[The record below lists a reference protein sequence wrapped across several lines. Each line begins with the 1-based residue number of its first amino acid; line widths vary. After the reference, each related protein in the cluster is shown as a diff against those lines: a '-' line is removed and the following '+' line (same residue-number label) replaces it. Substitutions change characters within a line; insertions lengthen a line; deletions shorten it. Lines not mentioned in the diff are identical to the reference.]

1 MKKKITSIVT
11 AVILCTVITT
21 TPFMAAEADGN
32 DTPTITSEMNQ
43 SDSKSQSGE
52 KSDAEFSDG
61 DNTAMGEEV
70 SSNDDMEKIEKEG
83 NLEED
88 SSQREDT
95 AESIDDTSDLAESE
109 SEENLQQGNDD
120 LQNQENEVETF
131 FLDGARST
139 SAQYLVNFNKTNNS
153 STYVSYTEYST
164 GKSGYINGTYGA
176 DAAYLGT
183 TGNYYIFMMSGVI
196 GKVKSSA
203 VTLVALS
210 NVKSYSYYYVS
221 GEKLYHRI
229 TGNLLQSKYVSNLRY
244 GKAPSYLSQGTNY
257 FSYDGH
263 YFYTNYTTMISDY
276 TSDSRAHSVNSN
288 NPYFNYYQYLPL
300 RSTTSYSASDLNS
313 TINGK
318 ISSTSKLKDLGK
330 DFVNNQNTYGVNAL
344 LMASI
349 AINESGWGD
358 SSIAK
363 NKNNLFGLNA
373 VDASPS
379 QSANYY
385 SSVSACIKD
394 FAETYM
400 SKKYLNPNGSNYRGA
415 YLGNKASGINV
426 QYASDPYWGE
436 KAANYAYYL
445 GEKLSSKDEYRY
457 TIGIKDPIS
466 CMKTTP
472 TNNLNIR
479 NRNSTSSSR
488 LYYAANLYG
497 VAFLLKDGNT
507 STNGFY
513 RIQSDP
519 VLKSGRTGI
528 DTSTG
533 KYDFANMYAYVSTS
547 YVTIINSGDGSNNN
561 GVTDKRLNGVIK
573 ASDGNWYYYVNG
585 VIDYSH
591 TGIEKNANGWWRIEN
606 GKVNFNYEGVA
617 KNQNGWW
624 YLKGGKVDFSYNG
637 FASNSNGWWY
647 IENGQVTF
655 QKNDVIKGTVKGAYG
670 WWHVVGSKV
679 TFDTTVA
686 KNSNG
691 WWYISNGMVDF
702 SHTGVEKNSNGW
714 WRIEGGKVN
723 FAFEGFASNS
733 NGWWYLE
740 GGRVTFQKNDVIKGT
755 VNSKNGWW
763 HVVGSKVTFDT
774 TVAKNSN
781 GWWYISNGMVDFSH
795 TGVEKNS
802 NGWWRIESG
811 KVNFDFEGFAS
822 NQNGWWY
829 LEGGKVTFQK
839 NDVIKGTVDGET
851 TWWHVVGSKVAF
863 DTTVAKN
870 SNGWWYI
877 SNGMVDFSHN
887 GVEKNSNGWW
897 RIENGKVNFSFE
909 GFASNSNGWWYL
921 EGGKVTFQKN
931 DVIKGTVDGET
942 TWWHVVN
949 SKVTYDTTVAKNA
962 NGWWRIENGKVNF
975 NFTGVAS
982 NQNGDWYLSN
992 GKVDFNYNGTVTYD
1006 GKLYQVVNG
1015 SAKAA

>member
-32 DTPTITSEMNQ
+32 GTPTITSEMNQ
-43 SDSKSQSGE
+43 SDSESQSGE

-95 AESIDDTSDLAESE
+95 AESIDDTSDLTVSE
-109 SEENLQQGNDD
+109 AEENLQQGNSDQ
-120 LQNQENEVETF
+120 QNQENEVETF
-131 FLDGARST
+131 SLDGARST

-196 GKVKSSA
+196 GKVKSSD

-229 TGNLLQSKYVSNLRY
+229 TGNLSQSKYVSNLRY

-318 ISSTSKLKDLGK
+318 ISSTSKLKDLGN

-358 SSIAK
+358 SRIAK

-385 SSVSACIKD
+385 SSVSTCIKD

-647 IENGQVTF
+647 IESGKVTF
-655 QKNDVIKGTVKGAYG
+655 QKTDVIKGTVKGIYG

-702 SHTGVEKNSNGW
+702 SHNGVEKNSNGWWYINNGMVDFSHNGVEKNSNGW
-714 WRIEGGKVN
+714 WRIEEGKVN
-723 FAFEGFASNS
+723 FNFTGIASNK
-733 NGWWYLE
+733 NGTWYLD
-740 GGRVTFQKNDVIKGT
+740 GGKVDFSYSGFYKNGTDYLYVENGQITYTKNDVIKGA
-755 VNSKNGWW
+755 
-763 HVVGSKVTFDT
+763 
-774 TVAKNSN
+774 VAAQ
-781 GWWYISNGMVDFSH
+781 
-795 TGVEKNS
+795 
-802 NGWWRIESG
+802 SG
-811 KVNFDFEGFAS
+811 
-822 NQNGWWY
+822 
-829 LEGGKVTFQK
+829 
-839 NDVIKGTVDGET
+839 
-851 TWWHVVGSKVAF
+851 WWHVVGSKVAF

-909 GFASNSNGWWYL
+909 GFASNQNGWWYL

-949 SKVTYDTTVAKNA
+949 SKVTYDTTVAQNA

>member
-702 SHTGVEKNSNGW
+702 SHNGVEKNSNGW
-714 WRIEGGKVN
+714 WRIEEGKVN
-723 FAFEGFASNS
+723 FNFTGIASNK
-733 NGWWYLE
+733 NGTWYLD
-740 GGRVTFQKNDVIKGT
+740 GGKVDFSYSGFYKNGTDYLYVENGQITYTKNDVIKGA
-755 VNSKNGWW
+755 VAAQSGWW
-763 HVVGSKVTFDT
+763 HVVGSKV
-774 TVAKNSN
+774 
-781 GWWYISNGMVDFSH
+781 I
-795 TGVEKNS
+795 
-802 NGWWRIESG
+802 
-811 KVNFDFEGFAS
+811 
-822 NQNGWWY
+822 
-829 LEGGKVTFQK
+829 
-839 NDVIKGTVDGET
+839 
-851 TWWHVVGSKVAF
+851 F

-931 DVIKGTVDGET
+931 DVIKGTVDGENG
-942 TWWHVVN
+942 WWHVVG
-949 SKVTYDTTVAKNA
+949 SKVTYDTTVAKNS

-975 NFTGVAS
+975 NFTGIAS

>member
-43 SDSKSQSGE
+43 SDSESQSGE

-131 FLDGARST
+131 SLDGARST

-196 GKVKSSA
+196 GKVKSRD

-229 TGNLLQSKYVSNLRY
+229 TGNLSQSKYVSNLRY

-300 RSTTSYSASDLNS
+300 RSTTSYSTSDLNS

-379 QSANYY
+379 QSAKYY
-385 SSVSACIKD
+385 SSVSVCIKD

-466 CMKTTP
+466 CMKTIP

-528 DTSTG
+528 DSNSG
-533 KYDFANMYAYVSTS
+533 KYNFTEMYAYVSAS
-547 YVTIINSGDGSNNN
+547 YITVVNSGDGSNNN

-655 QKNDVIKGTVKGAYG
+655 QKNDVIKGTVKGTYG

-714 WRIEGGKVN
+714 W
-723 FAFEGFASNS
+723 
-733 NGWWYLE
+733 
-740 GGRVTFQKNDVIKGT
+740 
-755 VNSKNGWW
+755 
-763 HVVGSKVTFDT
+763 
-774 TVAKNSN
+774 
-781 GWWYISNGMVDFSH
+781 YISNGMVDFSY
-795 TGVEKNS
+795 TGVAKNS

-949 SKVTYDTTVAKNA
+949 SKVTYNTTVAQNA
-962 NGWWRIENGKVNF
+962 NGWWRIEEGKVNF

>member
-32 DTPTITSEMNQ
+32 GTPTITSEMNQ
-43 SDSKSQSGE
+43 SDSESQSGE

-196 GKVKSSA
+196 GKVKSSD

-229 TGNLLQSKYVSNLRY
+229 TGNLSQSKYVSNLRY

-318 ISSTSKLKDLGK
+318 ISSTSKLKDLGN

-385 SSVSACIKD
+385 SSVSTCIKD

-528 DTSTG
+528 DSNSG
-533 KYDFANMYAYVSTS
+533 KYNFTEMYAYVSAS
-547 YVTIINSGDGSNNN
+547 YITVVNSGDGSNNN

-647 IENGQVTF
+647 IESGKVTF
-655 QKNDVIKGTVKGAYG
+655 QKTDVIKGTVKGIYG

-702 SHTGVEKNSNGW
+702 SHNGVEKNSNGW
-714 WRIEGGKVN
+714 WRIEEGKVN
-723 FAFEGFASNS
+723 FNFTGIASNK
-733 NGWWYLE
+733 NGTWYLD
-740 GGRVTFQKNDVIKGT
+740 GGKVDFSYSGFYKNGTDYLYVENGQITYTKNDVIKGA
-755 VNSKNGWW
+755 VAAQSGWW
-763 HVVGSKVTFDT
+763 HVVGSKV
-774 TVAKNSN
+774 
-781 GWWYISNGMVDFSH
+781 I
-795 TGVEKNS
+795 
-802 NGWWRIESG
+802 
-811 KVNFDFEGFAS
+811 
-822 NQNGWWY
+822 
-829 LEGGKVTFQK
+829 
-839 NDVIKGTVDGET
+839 
-851 TWWHVVGSKVAF
+851 F

-931 DVIKGTVDGET
+931 DVIKGTVDGENG
-942 TWWHVVN
+942 WWHVVG
-949 SKVTYDTTVAKNA
+949 SKVTYDTTVAKNS

-975 NFTGVAS
+975 NFTGVVS

>member
-32 DTPTITSEMNQ
+32 GTPTITSEMNQ
-43 SDSKSQSGE
+43 SDSESQSGE

-95 AESIDDTSDLAESE
+95 AESIDDTSDLTVSE
-109 SEENLQQGNDD
+109 AEENLQQGNSDQ
-120 LQNQENEVETF
+120 QNQENEVETF
-131 FLDGARST
+131 SLDGARST

-196 GKVKSSA
+196 GKVKSSD

-229 TGNLLQSKYVSNLRY
+229 TGNLSQSKYVSNLRY

-318 ISSTSKLKDLGK
+318 ISSTSKLKDLGN

-358 SSIAK
+358 SRIAK

-385 SSVSACIKD
+385 SSVSTCIKD

-714 WRIEGGKVN
+714 WRIEEGKVN
-723 FAFEGFASNS
+723 FNFTGIASNK
-733 NGWWYLE
+733 NGTWYLD
-740 GGRVTFQKNDVIKGT
+740 GGKVDFSYSGFYKNGTDYLYVENGQITYTKNDVIKGA
-755 VNSKNGWW
+755 VAAQSGWW
-763 HVVGSKVTFDT
+763 HVVGSKV
-774 TVAKNSN
+774 
-781 GWWYISNGMVDFSH
+781 I
-795 TGVEKNS
+795 
-802 NGWWRIESG
+802 
-811 KVNFDFEGFAS
+811 
-822 NQNGWWY
+822 
-829 LEGGKVTFQK
+829 
-839 NDVIKGTVDGET
+839 
-851 TWWHVVGSKVAF
+851 F

-962 NGWWRIENGKVNF
+962 NGWWSIENGKVNF

>member
-32 DTPTITSEMNQ
+32 GTPTITSEMNQ
-43 SDSKSQSGE
+43 SDSESQSGE

-196 GKVKSSA
+196 GKVKSSD

-229 TGNLLQSKYVSNLRY
+229 TGNLSQSKYVSNLRY

-318 ISSTSKLKDLGK
+318 ISSTSKLKDLGN

-528 DTSTG
+528 NTSTG

-647 IENGQVTF
+647 IESGKVTF
-655 QKNDVIKGTVKGAYG
+655 QKTDVIKGTVKGIYG

-702 SHTGVEKNSNGW
+702 SHNGVEKNSNGW
-714 WRIEGGKVN
+714 WRIEEGKVN
-723 FAFEGFASNS
+723 FNFTGIASNK
-733 NGWWYLE
+733 NGTWYLD
-740 GGRVTFQKNDVIKGT
+740 GGKVDFSYSGFYKNGTDYLYVENGQITYTKNDVIKGA
-755 VNSKNGWW
+755 VAAQSGWW
-763 HVVGSKVTFDT
+763 HVVGSKV
-774 TVAKNSN
+774 
-781 GWWYISNGMVDFSH
+781 I
-795 TGVEKNS
+795 
-802 NGWWRIESG
+802 
-811 KVNFDFEGFAS
+811 
-822 NQNGWWY
+822 
-829 LEGGKVTFQK
+829 
-839 NDVIKGTVDGET
+839 
-851 TWWHVVGSKVAF
+851 F

-931 DVIKGTVDGET
+931 DVIKGTVDGENG
-942 TWWHVVN
+942 WWHVVG
-949 SKVTYDTTVAKNA
+949 SKVTYDTTVAKNS

-975 NFTGVAS
+975 NFTGVVS

-1006 GKLYQVVNG
+1006 GKSYQVVNG

>member
-43 SDSKSQSGE
+43 SDSESQSGE

-385 SSVSACIKD
+385 SSVSTCIKD

-714 WRIEGGKVN
+714 W
-723 FAFEGFASNS
+723 
-733 NGWWYLE
+733 
-740 GGRVTFQKNDVIKGT
+740 
-755 VNSKNGWW
+755 
-763 HVVGSKVTFDT
+763 
-774 TVAKNSN
+774 
-781 GWWYISNGMVDFSH
+781 YISNGMVDFSH
-795 TGVEKNS
+795 NGVEKNS
-802 NGWWRIESG
+802 NGWWRIEEG
-811 KVNFDFEGFAS
+811 KVNFNFTGIAS
-822 NQNGWWY
+822 NKNGTWY
-829 LEGGKVTFQK
+829 LDGGKVDFSYSGFYKNGTDYLYVENGQITYTK
-839 NDVIKGTVDGET
+839 NDVIKGAVAAQSG
-851 TWWHVVGSKVAF
+851 WWHVVGSKVAF

-975 NFTGVAS
+975 NFTGIAS

>member
-1 MKKKITSIVT
+1 MKKKITSIVV
-11 AVILCTVITT
+11 AVILCTAMIA
-21 TPFMAAEADGN
+21 TPCVASEADGN
-32 DTPTITSEMNQ
+32 GVSTVTSEMNQ
-43 SDSKSQSGE
+43 SDSESQNNE
-52 KSDAEFSDG
+52 NSDEEFSD
-61 DNTAMGEEV
+61 DNNAVIGGEL
-70 SSNDDMEKIEKEG
+70 SSNDGDTEKTDENGEIK
-83 NLEED
+83 ED
-88 SSQREDT
+88 SSQIENT

-196 GKVKSSA
+196 GKVKSSD

-229 TGNLLQSKYVSNLRY
+229 TGNLSQSKYVSNLRY

-318 ISSTSKLKDLGK
+318 ISSTSKLKDLGN

-519 VLKSGRTGI
+519 VLKIGRTGI
-528 DTSTG
+528 DSNSG
-533 KYDFANMYAYVSTS
+533 KYNFTEMYAYVSAS
-547 YVTIINSGDGSNNN
+547 YITVVNSGDGSNNN

-647 IENGQVTF
+647 IESGKVTF
-655 QKNDVIKGTVKGAYG
+655 QKTDVIKGTVKGIYG

-686 KNSNG
+686 RNING

-702 SHTGVEKNSNGW
+702 SHNGVEKNSNGW
-714 WRIEGGKVN
+714 WRIEEGKVN
-723 FAFEGFASNS
+723 FNFTGIASNK
-733 NGWWYLE
+733 NGTWYLD
-740 GGRVTFQKNDVIKGT
+740 GGKVDFSYSGFYKNGTDYLYVENGQITYTKNDVIKGA
-755 VNSKNGWW
+755 VAAQSGWW
-763 HVVGSKVTFDT
+763 HVVGSKV
-774 TVAKNSN
+774 
-781 GWWYISNGMVDFSH
+781 I
-795 TGVEKNS
+795 
-802 NGWWRIESG
+802 
-811 KVNFDFEGFAS
+811 
-822 NQNGWWY
+822 
-829 LEGGKVTFQK
+829 
-839 NDVIKGTVDGET
+839 
-851 TWWHVVGSKVAF
+851 F

-931 DVIKGTVDGET
+931 DVIKGTVDGENG
-942 TWWHVVN
+942 WWHVVG
-949 SKVTYDTTVAKNA
+949 SKVTYDTTVAKNS

>member
-32 DTPTITSEMNQ
+32 GTPTITSEMNQ
-43 SDSKSQSGE
+43 SDSESQSGE

-196 GKVKSSA
+196 GKVKSSD

-229 TGNLLQSKYVSNLRY
+229 TGNLSQSKYVSNLRY

-318 ISSTSKLKDLGK
+318 ISSTSKLKDLGN

-528 DTSTG
+528 NTSTG

-647 IENGQVTF
+647 IESGKVTF
-655 QKNDVIKGTVKGAYG
+655 QKTDVIKGTVNGIYG

-702 SHTGVEKNSNGW
+702 SHNGVEKNSNGW
-714 WRIEGGKVN
+714 WRIEEGKVN
-723 FAFEGFASNS
+723 FNFTGIASNK
-733 NGWWYLE
+733 NGTWYLD
-740 GGRVTFQKNDVIKGT
+740 GGKVDFSYSGFYKNGTDYLYVENGQITYTKNDVIKGA
-755 VNSKNGWW
+755 VAAQSGWW
-763 HVVGSKVTFDT
+763 HVVGSKV
-774 TVAKNSN
+774 
-781 GWWYISNGMVDFSH
+781 I
-795 TGVEKNS
+795 
-802 NGWWRIESG
+802 
-811 KVNFDFEGFAS
+811 
-822 NQNGWWY
+822 
-829 LEGGKVTFQK
+829 
-839 NDVIKGTVDGET
+839 
-851 TWWHVVGSKVAF
+851 F

-931 DVIKGTVDGET
+931 DVIKGTVDGENG
-942 TWWHVVN
+942 WWHVVG
-949 SKVTYDTTVAKNA
+949 SKVTYDTTVAKNS
-962 NGWWRIENGKVNF
+962 NGWWRIENGKINF
-975 NFTGVAS
+975 NFTGVVS

-1006 GKLYQVVNG
+1006 GKSYQVVNG

>member
-21 TPFMAAEADGN
+21 TPFMAAEAYGN
-32 DTPTITSEMNQ
+32 GTPTITSEMNQ
-43 SDSKSQSGE
+43 SDSESQSGE

-196 GKVKSSA
+196 GKVKSSD

-229 TGNLLQSKYVSNLRY
+229 TGNLSQSKYVSNLRY

-318 ISSTSKLKDLGK
+318 ISSTSKLKDLGN

-528 DTSTG
+528 DSNSG
-533 KYDFANMYAYVSTS
+533 KYNFTEMYAYVSAS
-547 YVTIINSGDGSNNN
+547 YITVVNSGDGSNNN

-647 IENGQVTF
+647 IESGKVTF
-655 QKNDVIKGTVKGAYG
+655 QKTDVIKGTVKGIYG

-686 KNSNG
+686 RNING

-702 SHTGVEKNSNGW
+702 SHNGVEKNSNGW
-714 WRIEGGKVN
+714 WRIEEGKVN
-723 FAFEGFASNS
+723 FNFTGIASNK
-733 NGWWYLE
+733 NGTWYLD
-740 GGRVTFQKNDVIKGT
+740 GGKVDFSYSGFYKNGTDYLYVENGQITYTKNDVIKGA
-755 VNSKNGWW
+755 VAAQSGWW
-763 HVVGSKVTFDT
+763 HVVGSKV
-774 TVAKNSN
+774 
-781 GWWYISNGMVDFSH
+781 I
-795 TGVEKNS
+795 
-802 NGWWRIESG
+802 
-811 KVNFDFEGFAS
+811 
-822 NQNGWWY
+822 
-829 LEGGKVTFQK
+829 
-839 NDVIKGTVDGET
+839 
-851 TWWHVVGSKVAF
+851 F

-931 DVIKGTVDGET
+931 DVIKGTVDGENG
-942 TWWHVVN
+942 WWHVVG
-949 SKVTYDTTVAKNA
+949 SKVTYDTTVAKNS

>member
-32 DTPTITSEMNQ
+32 GTPTITSEMNQ
-43 SDSKSQSGE
+43 SDSESQSGE

-88 SSQREDT
+88 SSQREDN

-196 GKVKSSA
+196 GKVKSSD

-229 TGNLLQSKYVSNLRY
+229 TGNLSQSKYVSNLRY

-276 TSDSRAHSVNSN
+276 TSDSRTHSVNSN

-318 ISSTSKLKDLGK
+318 ISSTSKLKDLGN

-385 SSVSACIKD
+385 SSVSTCIKD

-647 IENGQVTF
+647 IESGKVTF
-655 QKNDVIKGTVKGAYG
+655 QKTDVIKGTVKGIYG

-679 TFDTTVA
+679 TFDMTVA

-702 SHTGVEKNSNGW
+702 SHNGVE
-714 WRIEGGKVN
+714 
-723 FAFEGFASNS
+723 
-733 NGWWYLE
+733 
-740 GGRVTFQKNDVIKGT
+740 
-755 VNSKNGWW
+755 
-763 HVVGSKVTFDT
+763 
-774 TVAKNSN
+774 KNSN

-795 TGVEKNS
+795 NGVEKNS
-802 NGWWRIESG
+802 NGWWRIEEG
-811 KVNFDFEGFAS
+811 KVNFNFTGIAS
-822 NQNGWWY
+822 NKNGTWY
-829 LEGGKVTFQK
+829 LDGGKVDFSYSGFYKNGTDYLYVENGQITYTK
-839 NDVIKGTVDGET
+839 NDVIKGAVATQSG
-851 TWWHVVGSKVAF
+851 WWHVVGSKVIF

-909 GFASNSNGWWYL
+909 GFASNQNGWWYL

-962 NGWWRIENGKVNF
+962 NGWWSIENGKVNF

>member
-32 DTPTITSEMNQ
+32 GTPTITSEMNQ
-43 SDSKSQSGE
+43 SDSESQSGE

-95 AESIDDTSDLAESE
+95 AESIDDTSDLTVSE
-109 SEENLQQGNDD
+109 AEENLQQGNSDQ
-120 LQNQENEVETF
+120 QNQENEVETF
-131 FLDGARST
+131 SLDGARST

-196 GKVKSSA
+196 GKVKSSD

-229 TGNLLQSKYVSNLRY
+229 TGNLSQSKYVSNLRY

-318 ISSTSKLKDLGK
+318 ISSTSKLKDLGN

-358 SSIAK
+358 SRIAK

-519 VLKSGRTGI
+519 VLKSGRSGI

-714 WRIEGGKVN
+714 WRIEEGKVN
-723 FAFEGFASNS
+723 FNFTGIASNK
-733 NGWWYLE
+733 NGTWYLD
-740 GGRVTFQKNDVIKGT
+740 GGKVDFSYSGFYKNGTDYLYVENGQITYTKNDVIKGA
-755 VNSKNGWW
+755 VAAQSGWW
-763 HVVGSKVTFDT
+763 HVVGSKV
-774 TVAKNSN
+774 
-781 GWWYISNGMVDFSH
+781 I
-795 TGVEKNS
+795 
-802 NGWWRIESG
+802 
-811 KVNFDFEGFAS
+811 
-822 NQNGWWY
+822 
-829 LEGGKVTFQK
+829 
-839 NDVIKGTVDGET
+839 
-851 TWWHVVGSKVAF
+851 F

-931 DVIKGTVDGET
+931 DVIKGSVDGET

-962 NGWWRIENGKVNF
+962 NGWWSIENGKVNF

-982 NQNGDWYLSN
+982 NQNGDCYLSN
-992 GKVDFNYNGTVTYD
+992 GIVDFNYNGTVTYD

>member
-43 SDSKSQSGE
+43 SDSESQSGE

-221 GEKLYHRI
+221 SEKLYHRI

-385 SSVSACIKD
+385 SSVSTCIKD

-479 NRNSTSSSR
+479 NGNSTSSSR

-647 IENGQVTF
+647 IESGKVTF
-655 QKNDVIKGTVKGAYG
+655 QKTDVIKGTVKGIYG

-679 TFDTTVA
+679 TFDMTVA

-702 SHTGVEKNSNGW
+702 SHNGVEKNSNGW
-714 WRIEGGKVN
+714 WRIEEGKVN
-723 FAFEGFASNS
+723 FNFTGIASNK
-733 NGWWYLE
+733 NGTWYLD
-740 GGRVTFQKNDVIKGT
+740 GGKVDFSYSGFYKNGTDYLYVENGQITYTKNDVIKGAVAT
-755 VNSKNGWW
+755 QSGWW
-763 HVVGSKVTFDT
+763 HVVGSKV
-774 TVAKNSN
+774 
-781 GWWYISNGMVDFSH
+781 I
-795 TGVEKNS
+795 
-802 NGWWRIESG
+802 
-811 KVNFDFEGFAS
+811 
-822 NQNGWWY
+822 
-829 LEGGKVTFQK
+829 
-839 NDVIKGTVDGET
+839 
-851 TWWHVVGSKVAF
+851 F

-909 GFASNSNGWWYL
+909 GFASNQNGWWHL

-962 NGWWRIENGKVNF
+962 NGWWSIENGKVNF

>member
-32 DTPTITSEMNQ
+32 GTPTITSEMNQ
-43 SDSKSQSGE
+43 SDSESQSGE

-95 AESIDDTSDLAESE
+95 AESIDDTSDLTVSE
-109 SEENLQQGNDD
+109 AEENLQQGNSDQ
-120 LQNQENEVETF
+120 QNQENEVETF
-131 FLDGARST
+131 SLDGARST

-196 GKVKSSA
+196 GKVKSSD

-229 TGNLLQSKYVSNLRY
+229 TGNLSQSKYVSNLRY

-318 ISSTSKLKDLGK
+318 ISSTSKLKDLGN

-358 SSIAK
+358 SRIAK

-385 SSVSACIKD
+385 SSVSTCIKD

-702 SHTGVEKNSNGW
+702 SHNGVEKNSNGW
-714 WRIEGGKVN
+714 WRIEEGKVN
-723 FAFEGFASNS
+723 FNFTGIASNK
-733 NGWWYLE
+733 NGTWYLD
-740 GGRVTFQKNDVIKGT
+740 GGKVDFSYSGFYKNGTDYLYVENGQITYTKNDVIKGA
-755 VNSKNGWW
+755 VAAQSGWW
-763 HVVGSKVTFDT
+763 HVVGSKV
-774 TVAKNSN
+774 
-781 GWWYISNGMVDFSH
+781 I
-795 TGVEKNS
+795 
-802 NGWWRIESG
+802 
-811 KVNFDFEGFAS
+811 
-822 NQNGWWY
+822 
-829 LEGGKVTFQK
+829 
-839 NDVIKGTVDGET
+839 
-851 TWWHVVGSKVAF
+851 F

-931 DVIKGTVDGET
+931 DVIKGIVDGET

-949 SKVTYDTTVAKNA
+949 SKVTYDTTVAQNA
-962 NGWWRIENGKVNF
+962 NGWWRIEEGKVNF

>member
-32 DTPTITSEMNQ
+32 GTPTITSEMNQ
-43 SDSKSQSGE
+43 SDSESQSGE

-196 GKVKSSA
+196 GKVKSSD

-229 TGNLLQSKYVSNLRY
+229 TGNLSQSKYVSNLRY

-318 ISSTSKLKDLGK
+318 ISSTSKLKDLGN

-344 LMASI
+344 LMDSI

-385 SSVSACIKD
+385 SSVSTCIKD

-457 TIGIKDPIS
+457 TIGIKDSIS

-479 NRNSTSSSR
+479 NGNSTSSSR

-647 IENGQVTF
+647 IESGKVTF
-655 QKNDVIKGTVKGAYG
+655 QKTDVIKGTVKGIYG

-702 SHTGVEKNSNGW
+702 SHNGVEKNSNGW
-714 WRIEGGKVN
+714 WRIEEGKVN
-723 FAFEGFASNS
+723 FNFTGIASNK
-733 NGWWYLE
+733 NGTWYLD
-740 GGRVTFQKNDVIKGT
+740 GGKVDFSYSGFYKNGTDYLYVENGQITYTKNDVIKGA
-755 VNSKNGWW
+755 VAAQSGWW
-763 HVVGSKVTFDT
+763 HVVGSKV
-774 TVAKNSN
+774 
-781 GWWYISNGMVDFSH
+781 I
-795 TGVEKNS
+795 
-802 NGWWRIESG
+802 
-811 KVNFDFEGFAS
+811 
-822 NQNGWWY
+822 
-829 LEGGKVTFQK
+829 
-839 NDVIKGTVDGET
+839 
-851 TWWHVVGSKVAF
+851 F

-931 DVIKGTVDGET
+931 DVIKGTVDGENG
-942 TWWHVVN
+942 WWHVVG
-949 SKVTYDTTVAKNA
+949 SKVTYDTTVAKNS

-975 NFTGVAS
+975 NFTGVVS

>member
-43 SDSKSQSGE
+43 SDSESQSGE

-88 SSQREDT
+88 SSQREDN

-196 GKVKSSA
+196 GKVKSSD

-229 TGNLLQSKYVSNLRY
+229 TGNLSQSKYVSNLRY

-276 TSDSRAHSVNSN
+276 TSDSRTHSVNSN

-318 ISSTSKLKDLGK
+318 ISSTSKLKDLGN

-358 SSIAK
+358 SRIAK

-385 SSVSACIKD
+385 SSVSTCIKD

-647 IENGQVTF
+647 IESGKVTF
-655 QKNDVIKGTVKGAYG
+655 QKTDVIKGTVKGIYG

-679 TFDTTVA
+679 TFDMTVA

-702 SHTGVEKNSNGW
+702 SHNGVEKNSNGW
-714 WRIEGGKVN
+714 WRIEEGKVN
-723 FAFEGFASNS
+723 FNFTGIASNK
-733 NGWWYLE
+733 NGTWYLD
-740 GGRVTFQKNDVIKGT
+740 GGKVDFSYSGFYKNGTDYLYVENGQITYTKNDVIKGAVAT
-755 VNSKNGWW
+755 QSGWW
-763 HVVGSKVTFDT
+763 HVVGSKV
-774 TVAKNSN
+774 
-781 GWWYISNGMVDFSH
+781 I
-795 TGVEKNS
+795 
-802 NGWWRIESG
+802 
-811 KVNFDFEGFAS
+811 
-822 NQNGWWY
+822 
-829 LEGGKVTFQK
+829 
-839 NDVIKGTVDGET
+839 
-851 TWWHVVGSKVAF
+851 F

-909 GFASNSNGWWYL
+909 GFASNQNGWWYL

>member
-32 DTPTITSEMNQ
+32 GTPTITSEMNQ
-43 SDSKSQSGE
+43 SDSESQSGE

-196 GKVKSSA
+196 GKVKSSD

-229 TGNLLQSKYVSNLRY
+229 TGNLSQSKYVSNLRY

-318 ISSTSKLKDLGK
+318 ISSTSKLKDLGN

-528 DTSTG
+528 NTSTG

-647 IENGQVTF
+647 IESGKVTF
-655 QKNDVIKGTVKGAYG
+655 QKTDVIKGTVKGIYG
-670 WWHVVGSKV
+670 CWHVVGSKV

-702 SHTGVEKNSNGW
+702 SHNGVEKNSNGW
-714 WRIEGGKVN
+714 WRIEEGKVN
-723 FAFEGFASNS
+723 FNFTGIASNK
-733 NGWWYLE
+733 NGTWYLD
-740 GGRVTFQKNDVIKGT
+740 GGKVDFSYSGFYKNGTDYLYVENGQITYTKNDVIKGA
-755 VNSKNGWW
+755 VAAQSGWW
-763 HVVGSKVTFDT
+763 HVVGSKV
-774 TVAKNSN
+774 
-781 GWWYISNGMVDFSH
+781 I
-795 TGVEKNS
+795 
-802 NGWWRIESG
+802 
-811 KVNFDFEGFAS
+811 
-822 NQNGWWY
+822 
-829 LEGGKVTFQK
+829 
-839 NDVIKGTVDGET
+839 
-851 TWWHVVGSKVAF
+851 F

-931 DVIKGTVDGET
+931 DVIKGTVDGENG
-942 TWWHVVN
+942 WWHVVG
-949 SKVTYDTTVAKNA
+949 SKVTYDTTVAKNS

-975 NFTGVAS
+975 NFTGVVS

-1006 GKLYQVVNG
+1006 GKSYQVVNG

>member
-32 DTPTITSEMNQ
+32 GTPTITSEMNQ
-43 SDSKSQSGE
+43 SDSESQSGE

-196 GKVKSSA
+196 GKVKSSD

-229 TGNLLQSKYVSNLRY
+229 TGNLSQSKYVSNLRY

-276 TSDSRAHSVNSN
+276 TSDSRTHSVNSN

-318 ISSTSKLKDLGK
+318 ISSTSKLKDLGN

-472 TNNLNIR
+472 INNLNIR

-528 DTSTG
+528 NTSTG

-647 IENGQVTF
+647 IEFGKVTF
-655 QKNDVIKGTVKGAYG
+655 QKTDVIKGTVKGIYG

-702 SHTGVEKNSNGW
+702 SHNGVEKNSNGW
-714 WRIEGGKVN
+714 WRIEEGKVN
-723 FAFEGFASNS
+723 FNFTGIASNK
-733 NGWWYLE
+733 NGTWYLD
-740 GGRVTFQKNDVIKGT
+740 GGKVDFSYSGFYKNGTDYLYVENGQITYTKNDVIKGA
-755 VNSKNGWW
+755 VAAQSGWW
-763 HVVGSKVTFDT
+763 HVVGSKV
-774 TVAKNSN
+774 
-781 GWWYISNGMVDFSH
+781 I
-795 TGVEKNS
+795 
-802 NGWWRIESG
+802 
-811 KVNFDFEGFAS
+811 
-822 NQNGWWY
+822 
-829 LEGGKVTFQK
+829 
-839 NDVIKGTVDGET
+839 
-851 TWWHVVGSKVAF
+851 F

-931 DVIKGTVDGET
+931 DVIKGIVDGET

-949 SKVTYDTTVAKNA
+949 SKVTYDTTVAQNA
-962 NGWWRIENGKVNF
+962 NGWWRIEEGKVNF

>member
-32 DTPTITSEMNQ
+32 GTPTITSEMNQ
-43 SDSKSQSGE
+43 SDSESQSGE

-196 GKVKSSA
+196 GKVKSSD

-229 TGNLLQSKYVSNLRY
+229 TGNLSQSKYVSNLRY

-318 ISSTSKLKDLGK
+318 ISSTSKLKDLGN

-528 DTSTG
+528 NTSTG

-647 IENGQVTF
+647 IESGKVTF
-655 QKNDVIKGTVKGAYG
+655 QKTDVIKGTVNGIYG

-702 SHTGVEKNSNGW
+702 SHNGVEKNSNGW
-714 WRIEGGKVN
+714 WRIEEGKVN
-723 FAFEGFASNS
+723 FNFTGIASNK
-733 NGWWYLE
+733 NGTWYLD
-740 GGRVTFQKNDVIKGT
+740 GGKVDFSYSGFYKNGTDYLYVENGQITYTKNDVIKGA
-755 VNSKNGWW
+755 VAAQSGWW
-763 HVVGSKVTFDT
+763 HVVGSKV
-774 TVAKNSN
+774 
-781 GWWYISNGMVDFSH
+781 I
-795 TGVEKNS
+795 
-802 NGWWRIESG
+802 
-811 KVNFDFEGFAS
+811 
-822 NQNGWWY
+822 
-829 LEGGKVTFQK
+829 
-839 NDVIKGTVDGET
+839 
-851 TWWHVVGSKVAF
+851 F

-931 DVIKGTVDGET
+931 DVIKGTVDGENG
-942 TWWHVVN
+942 WWHVVG
-949 SKVTYDTTVAKNA
+949 SKVTYDTTVAKNS

-975 NFTGVAS
+975 NFTGVVS

-1006 GKLYQVVNG
+1006 GKSYQVVNG

>member
-32 DTPTITSEMNQ
+32 GTPTITSEMNQ
-43 SDSKSQSGE
+43 SDSESQSGE

-61 DNTAMGEEV
+61 DNTAMREEV

-88 SSQREDT
+88 SSQREDN

-196 GKVKSSA
+196 GKVKSSD

-229 TGNLLQSKYVSNLRY
+229 TGNLSQSKYVSNLRY

-276 TSDSRAHSVNSN
+276 TSDSRTHSVNSN

-318 ISSTSKLKDLGK
+318 ISSTSKLKDLGN

-385 SSVSACIKD
+385 SSVSTCIKD

-647 IENGQVTF
+647 IESGKVTF
-655 QKNDVIKGTVKGAYG
+655 QKTDVIKGTVKGIYG

-679 TFDTTVA
+679 TFDMTVA

-702 SHTGVEKNSNGW
+702 SHNGVEKNSNGW
-714 WRIEGGKVN
+714 WRIEEGKVN
-723 FAFEGFASNS
+723 FNFTGIASNK
-733 NGWWYLE
+733 NGTWYLD
-740 GGRVTFQKNDVIKGT
+740 GGKVDFSYSGFYKNGTDYLYVENGQITYTKNDVIKGAVAT
-755 VNSKNGWW
+755 QSGWW
-763 HVVGSKVTFDT
+763 HVVGSKV
-774 TVAKNSN
+774 
-781 GWWYISNGMVDFSH
+781 I
-795 TGVEKNS
+795 
-802 NGWWRIESG
+802 
-811 KVNFDFEGFAS
+811 
-822 NQNGWWY
+822 
-829 LEGGKVTFQK
+829 
-839 NDVIKGTVDGET
+839 
-851 TWWHVVGSKVAF
+851 F

-909 GFASNSNGWWYL
+909 GFASNQNGWWYL

-962 NGWWRIENGKVNF
+962 NGWWSIENGKVNF

>member
-43 SDSKSQSGE
+43 SDSESQSGE

-131 FLDGARST
+131 SLDGARST

-196 GKVKSSA
+196 GKVKSRD

-229 TGNLLQSKYVSNLRY
+229 TGNLSQSKYVSNLRY

-385 SSVSACIKD
+385 SSVSVCIKD

-466 CMKTTP
+466 CMKTIP

-528 DTSTG
+528 DSNSG
-533 KYDFANMYAYVSTS
+533 KYNFTEMYAYVSAS
-547 YVTIINSGDGSNNN
+547 YITVVNSGAGSNNN

-647 IENGQVTF
+647 IESGKVTF
-655 QKNDVIKGTVKGAYG
+655 QKTDVIKGTVKGIYG

-702 SHTGVEKNSNGW
+702 SYNGVEKNSNGW
-714 WRIEGGKVN
+714 WRIEEGKVN
-723 FAFEGFASNS
+723 FNFTGIASNK
-733 NGWWYLE
+733 NGTWYLD
-740 GGRVTFQKNDVIKGT
+740 GGKVDFSYSGFYKNGTDYLYVENGQITYTKNDVIKGA
-755 VNSKNGWW
+755 VAAQSGWW
-763 HVVGSKVTFDT
+763 HVVGSKV
-774 TVAKNSN
+774 
-781 GWWYISNGMVDFSH
+781 I
-795 TGVEKNS
+795 
-802 NGWWRIESG
+802 
-811 KVNFDFEGFAS
+811 
-822 NQNGWWY
+822 
-829 LEGGKVTFQK
+829 
-839 NDVIKGTVDGET
+839 
-851 TWWHVVGSKVAF
+851 F

-897 RIENGKVNFSFE
+897 CIENGKVNFSFE

-949 SKVTYDTTVAKNA
+949 SKVTYDTTVAQNA
-962 NGWWRIENGKVNF
+962 NGWWRIEEGKVNF

>member
-723 FAFEGFASNS
+723 FNFTGIASNK
-733 NGWWYLE
+733 NGTWYLD
-740 GGRVTFQKNDVIKGT
+740 GGKVDFSYSGFYKNGTDYLYVENGQITYTKNDVIKGA
-755 VNSKNGWW
+755 VAAQSGWW
-763 HVVGSKVTFDT
+763 HVVGSKV
-774 TVAKNSN
+774 
-781 GWWYISNGMVDFSH
+781 I
-795 TGVEKNS
+795 
-802 NGWWRIESG
+802 
-811 KVNFDFEGFAS
+811 
-822 NQNGWWY
+822 
-829 LEGGKVTFQK
+829 
-839 NDVIKGTVDGET
+839 
-851 TWWHVVGSKVAF
+851 F

-975 NFTGVAS
+975 NFTGIAS

>member
-32 DTPTITSEMNQ
+32 GTPTIPSEMNQ
-43 SDSKSQSGE
+43 SDSESQSGE

-196 GKVKSSA
+196 GKVKSSD

-229 TGNLLQSKYVSNLRY
+229 TGNLSQSKYVSNLRY

-318 ISSTSKLKDLGK
+318 ISSTSKLKDLGN

-528 DTSTG
+528 NTSTG

-647 IENGQVTF
+647 IESGKVTF
-655 QKNDVIKGTVKGAYG
+655 QKTDVIKGTVKGIYG
-670 WWHVVGSKV
+670 WWHVVESKV

-714 WRIEGGKVN
+714 W
-723 FAFEGFASNS
+723 
-733 NGWWYLE
+733 
-740 GGRVTFQKNDVIKGT
+740 
-755 VNSKNGWW
+755 
-763 HVVGSKVTFDT
+763 
-774 TVAKNSN
+774 
-781 GWWYISNGMVDFSH
+781 YINNGMVDFSH

-802 NGWWRIESG
+802 NGWWRIEEG
-811 KVNFDFEGFAS
+811 KVNFNFTGIAS
-822 NQNGWWY
+822 NKNGTWY
-829 LEGGKVTFQK
+829 LDGGKVDFSYSGFYKNGTDYLYVENGQITYTK
-839 NDVIKGTVDGET
+839 NDVIKGAVAAQSG
-851 TWWHVVGSKVAF
+851 WWHVVGSKVIF

-931 DVIKGTVDGET
+931 DVIKGIVDGET

-949 SKVTYDTTVAKNA
+949 SKVTYDTTVAQNA
-962 NGWWRIENGKVNF
+962 NGWWRIEEGKVNF

>member
-196 GKVKSSA
+196 GKVKSSD

-229 TGNLLQSKYVSNLRY
+229 TGNLSQSKYVSNLRY

-318 ISSTSKLKDLGK
+318 ISSTSKLKDLGN

-358 SSIAK
+358 SRIAK

-385 SSVSACIKD
+385 SSVSTCIKD

-714 WRIEGGKVN
+714 WRIEEGKVN
-723 FAFEGFASNS
+723 FNFTGIASNK
-733 NGWWYLE
+733 NGTWYLD
-740 GGRVTFQKNDVIKGT
+740 GGKVDFSYSGFYKNGTDYLYVENGQITYTKNDVIKGA
-755 VNSKNGWW
+755 VAAQSGWW
-763 HVVGSKVTFDT
+763 HVVGSKV
-774 TVAKNSN
+774 
-781 GWWYISNGMVDFSH
+781 I
-795 TGVEKNS
+795 
-802 NGWWRIESG
+802 
-811 KVNFDFEGFAS
+811 
-822 NQNGWWY
+822 
-829 LEGGKVTFQK
+829 
-839 NDVIKGTVDGET
+839 
-851 TWWHVVGSKVAF
+851 F

-962 NGWWRIENGKVNF
+962 NGWWSIENGKVNF

>member
-32 DTPTITSEMNQ
+32 GTPTITSEMNQ
-43 SDSKSQSGE
+43 SDSESQSGE

-196 GKVKSSA
+196 GKVKSSD

-229 TGNLLQSKYVSNLRY
+229 TGNLSQSKYVSNLRY

-318 ISSTSKLKDLGK
+318 ISSTSKLKDLGN

-528 DTSTG
+528 DSNSG
-533 KYDFANMYAYVSTS
+533 KYNFTEMYAYVSAS
-547 YVTIINSGDGSNNN
+547 YITVVNSGDGSNNN

-647 IENGQVTF
+647 IESGKVTF
-655 QKNDVIKGTVKGAYG
+655 QKTDVIKGTVKGIYG

-691 WWYISNGMVDF
+691 WWYINNGMVDF
-702 SHTGVEKNSNGW
+702 SHNGVEKNSNGW
-714 WRIEGGKVN
+714 WRIEEGKVN
-723 FAFEGFASNS
+723 FNFTGIASNK
-733 NGWWYLE
+733 NGTWYLD
-740 GGRVTFQKNDVIKGT
+740 GGKVDFSYSGFYKNGTDYLYVENGQITYTKNDVIKGA
-755 VNSKNGWW
+755 VAAQSGWW
-763 HVVGSKVTFDT
+763 HVVGSKV
-774 TVAKNSN
+774 
-781 GWWYISNGMVDFSH
+781 I
-795 TGVEKNS
+795 
-802 NGWWRIESG
+802 
-811 KVNFDFEGFAS
+811 
-822 NQNGWWY
+822 
-829 LEGGKVTFQK
+829 
-839 NDVIKGTVDGET
+839 
-851 TWWHVVGSKVAF
+851 F

-931 DVIKGTVDGET
+931 DVIKGIVDGET

-949 SKVTYDTTVAKNA
+949 SKVTYDTTVAQNA
-962 NGWWRIENGKVNF
+962 NGWWRIEEGKVNF

>member
-32 DTPTITSEMNQ
+32 GTPTITSEMNQ
-43 SDSKSQSGE
+43 SDSESQSGE

-196 GKVKSSA
+196 GKVKSSD

-229 TGNLLQSKYVSNLRY
+229 TGNLSQSKYVSNLRY

-318 ISSTSKLKDLGK
+318 ISSTSKLKDLGN

-528 DTSTG
+528 NTSTG

-647 IENGQVTF
+647 IESGKVTF
-655 QKNDVIKGTVKGAYG
+655 QKTDVIKGTVKGIYG
-670 WWHVVGSKV
+670 WWHVVESKV

-714 WRIEGGKVN
+714 W
-723 FAFEGFASNS
+723 
-733 NGWWYLE
+733 
-740 GGRVTFQKNDVIKGT
+740 
-755 VNSKNGWW
+755 
-763 HVVGSKVTFDT
+763 
-774 TVAKNSN
+774 
-781 GWWYISNGMVDFSH
+781 YINNGMVDFSH

-802 NGWWRIESG
+802 NGWWRIEEG
-811 KVNFDFEGFAS
+811 KVNFNFTGIAS
-822 NQNGWWY
+822 NKNGTWY
-829 LEGGKVTFQK
+829 LDGGKVDFSYSGFYKNGTDYLYVENGQITYTK
-839 NDVIKGTVDGET
+839 NDVIKGAVAAQSG
-851 TWWHVVGSKVAF
+851 WWHVVGSKVIF

-909 GFASNSNGWWYL
+909 GFASNSTGWWYL

-931 DVIKGTVDGET
+931 DVIKGIVDGET

-949 SKVTYDTTVAKNA
+949 SKVTYDTTVAQNA
-962 NGWWRIENGKVNF
+962 NGWWRIEEGKVNF

>member
-32 DTPTITSEMNQ
+32 GTPTITSEMNQ
-43 SDSKSQSGE
+43 SDSESQSGE

-196 GKVKSSA
+196 GKVKSSD

-229 TGNLLQSKYVSNLRY
+229 TGNLSQSKYVSNLRY

-318 ISSTSKLKDLGK
+318 ISSTSKLKDLGN

-385 SSVSACIKD
+385 SSVSTCIKD

-457 TIGIKDPIS
+457 TIGIKDSIS

-479 NRNSTSSSR
+479 TGNSTSSSR

-647 IENGQVTF
+647 IESGKVTF
-655 QKNDVIKGTVKGAYG
+655 QKTDVIKGTVKGIYG

-702 SHTGVEKNSNGW
+702 SHNGVEKNSNGW
-714 WRIEGGKVN
+714 WRIEEGKVN
-723 FAFEGFASNS
+723 FNFTGIASNK
-733 NGWWYLE
+733 NGTWYLD
-740 GGRVTFQKNDVIKGT
+740 GGKVDFSYSGFYKNGTDYLYVENGQITYTKNDVIKGA
-755 VNSKNGWW
+755 VAAQSGWW
-763 HVVGSKVTFDT
+763 HVVGSKV
-774 TVAKNSN
+774 
-781 GWWYISNGMVDFSH
+781 I
-795 TGVEKNS
+795 
-802 NGWWRIESG
+802 
-811 KVNFDFEGFAS
+811 
-822 NQNGWWY
+822 
-829 LEGGKVTFQK
+829 
-839 NDVIKGTVDGET
+839 
-851 TWWHVVGSKVAF
+851 F

-931 DVIKGTVDGET
+931 DVIKGTVDGENG
-942 TWWHVVN
+942 WWHVVG
-949 SKVTYDTTVAKNA
+949 SKVTYDTTVAKNS

-975 NFTGVAS
+975 NFTGVVS

-1006 GKLYQVVNG
+1006 GKSYQVVNG

>member
-32 DTPTITSEMNQ
+32 GTPTITSEMNQ
-43 SDSKSQSGE
+43 SDSESQSGE

-131 FLDGARST
+131 FLDEARST

-196 GKVKSSA
+196 GKVKSSD

-229 TGNLLQSKYVSNLRY
+229 TGNLSQSKYVSNLRY

-318 ISSTSKLKDLGK
+318 ISSTSKLKDLGN

-528 DTSTG
+528 NTSTG

-647 IENGQVTF
+647 IESGKVTF
-655 QKNDVIKGTVKGAYG
+655 QKTDVIKGTVNGIYG

-702 SHTGVEKNSNGW
+702 SHNGVEKNSNGW
-714 WRIEGGKVN
+714 WRIEEGKVN
-723 FAFEGFASNS
+723 FNFTGIASNK
-733 NGWWYLE
+733 NGTWYLD
-740 GGRVTFQKNDVIKGT
+740 GGKVDFSYSGFYKNGTDYLYVENGQITYTKNDVIKGA
-755 VNSKNGWW
+755 VAAQSGWW
-763 HVVGSKVTFDT
+763 HVVGSKV
-774 TVAKNSN
+774 
-781 GWWYISNGMVDFSH
+781 I
-795 TGVEKNS
+795 
-802 NGWWRIESG
+802 
-811 KVNFDFEGFAS
+811 
-822 NQNGWWY
+822 
-829 LEGGKVTFQK
+829 
-839 NDVIKGTVDGET
+839 
-851 TWWHVVGSKVAF
+851 F

-931 DVIKGTVDGET
+931 DVIKGTVDGENG
-942 TWWHVVN
+942 WWHVVG
-949 SKVTYDTTVAKNA
+949 SKVTYDTTVAKNS

-975 NFTGVAS
+975 NFTGVVS

-1006 GKLYQVVNG
+1006 GKSYQVVNG

>member
-1 MKKKITSIVT
+1 M
-11 AVILCTVITT
+11 
-21 TPFMAAEADGN
+21 
-32 DTPTITSEMNQ
+32 
-43 SDSKSQSGE
+43 
-52 KSDAEFSDG
+52 
-61 DNTAMGEEV
+61 
-70 SSNDDMEKIEKEG
+70 
-83 NLEED
+83 
-88 SSQREDT
+88 
-95 AESIDDTSDLAESE
+95 
-109 SEENLQQGNDD
+109 
-120 LQNQENEVETF
+120 ETF
-131 FLDGARST
+131 SLDGARST

-196 GKVKSSA
+196 GKVKSSD

-229 TGNLLQSKYVSNLRY
+229 TGNLSQSKYVSNLRY

-318 ISSTSKLKDLGK
+318 ISSTSKLKDLGN

-528 DTSTG
+528 NTSTG

-647 IENGQVTF
+647 IESGKVTF
-655 QKNDVIKGTVKGAYG
+655 QKTDVIKGTVNGIYG

-702 SHTGVEKNSNGW
+702 SHNGVEKNSNGW
-714 WRIEGGKVN
+714 WRIEEGKVN
-723 FAFEGFASNS
+723 FNFTGIASNK
-733 NGWWYLE
+733 NGTWYLD
-740 GGRVTFQKNDVIKGT
+740 GGKVDFSYSGFYKNGTDYLYVENGQITYTKNDVIKGA
-755 VNSKNGWW
+755 VAAQSGWW
-763 HVVGSKVTFDT
+763 HVVGSKV
-774 TVAKNSN
+774 
-781 GWWYISNGMVDFSH
+781 I
-795 TGVEKNS
+795 
-802 NGWWRIESG
+802 
-811 KVNFDFEGFAS
+811 
-822 NQNGWWY
+822 
-829 LEGGKVTFQK
+829 
-839 NDVIKGTVDGET
+839 
-851 TWWHVVGSKVAF
+851 F

-931 DVIKGTVDGET
+931 DVIKGTVDGENG
-942 TWWHVVN
+942 WWHVVG
-949 SKVTYDTTVAKNA
+949 SKVTYDTTVAKNS

-975 NFTGVAS
+975 NFTGVVS

-1006 GKLYQVVNG
+1006 GKSYQVVNG

>member
-32 DTPTITSEMNQ
+32 GTPTITSEMNQ
-43 SDSKSQSGE
+43 SDSESQSGE

-95 AESIDDTSDLAESE
+95 AESIDDTSDLTVSE
-109 SEENLQQGNDD
+109 AEENLQQGNSDQ
-120 LQNQENEVETF
+120 QNQENEVETF
-131 FLDGARST
+131 SLDGARST

-196 GKVKSSA
+196 GKVKSSD

-229 TGNLLQSKYVSNLRY
+229 TGNLSQSKYVSNLRY

-318 ISSTSKLKDLGK
+318 ISSTSKLKDLGN

-358 SSIAK
+358 SRIAK

-385 SSVSACIKD
+385 SSVSTCIKD

-445 GEKLSSKDEYRY
+445 GEKLSSNDEYRY

-647 IENGQVTF
+647 IESGKVTF
-655 QKNDVIKGTVKGAYG
+655 QKTDVIKGTVKGIYG

-679 TFDTTVA
+679 TFDMTVA

-714 WRIEGGKVN
+714 WRIEEGKVN
-723 FAFEGFASNS
+723 FNFTGIASNK
-733 NGWWYLE
+733 NGTWYLD
-740 GGRVTFQKNDVIKGT
+740 GGKVDFSYSGFYKNGTDYLYVENGQITYTKNDVIKGA
-755 VNSKNGWW
+755 
-763 HVVGSKVTFDT
+763 
-774 TVAKNSN
+774 VAAQ
-781 GWWYISNGMVDFSH
+781 
-795 TGVEKNS
+795 
-802 NGWWRIESG
+802 SG
-811 KVNFDFEGFAS
+811 
-822 NQNGWWY
+822 
-829 LEGGKVTFQK
+829 
-839 NDVIKGTVDGET
+839 
-851 TWWHVVGSKVAF
+851 WWHVVGSKVAF

-909 GFASNSNGWWYL
+909 GFASNQNGWWYL

-949 SKVTYDTTVAKNA
+949 SKVTYDTTVAQNA

>member
-32 DTPTITSEMNQ
+32 GTPTITSEMNQ
-43 SDSKSQSGE
+43 SDSESQSGE

-131 FLDGARST
+131 SLDGARST

-647 IENGQVTF
+647 IESGKVTF
-655 QKNDVIKGTVKGAYG
+655 QKTDVIKGTVNGIYG

-702 SHTGVEKNSNGW
+702 SHNGVEKNSNGW
-714 WRIEGGKVN
+714 WRIEEGKVN
-723 FAFEGFASNS
+723 FNFTGIASNK
-733 NGWWYLE
+733 NGTWYLD
-740 GGRVTFQKNDVIKGT
+740 GGKVDFSYSGFYKNGTDYLYVENGQITYTKNDVIKGA
-755 VNSKNGWW
+755 VAAQSGWW
-763 HVVGSKVTFDT
+763 HVVGSKV
-774 TVAKNSN
+774 
-781 GWWYISNGMVDFSH
+781 I
-795 TGVEKNS
+795 
-802 NGWWRIESG
+802 
-811 KVNFDFEGFAS
+811 
-822 NQNGWWY
+822 
-829 LEGGKVTFQK
+829 
-839 NDVIKGTVDGET
+839 
-851 TWWHVVGSKVAF
+851 F

-931 DVIKGTVDGET
+931 DVIKGTVDGENG
-942 TWWHVVN
+942 WWHVVG
-949 SKVTYDTTVAKNA
+949 SKVTYDTTVAKNS

-975 NFTGVAS
+975 NFTGVVS

>member
-1 MKKKITSIVT
+1 
-11 AVILCTVITT
+11 
-21 TPFMAAEADGN
+21 MAAEADGN
-32 DTPTITSEMNQ
+32 GTPTITSEMNQ
-43 SDSKSQSGE
+43 SDSESQSGE

-196 GKVKSSA
+196 GKVKSSD

-229 TGNLLQSKYVSNLRY
+229 TGNLSQSKYVSNLRY

-318 ISSTSKLKDLGK
+318 ISSTSKLKDLGN

-528 DTSTG
+528 NTSTG

-647 IENGQVTF
+647 IESGKVTF
-655 QKNDVIKGTVKGAYG
+655 QKTDVIKGTVNGIYG

-702 SHTGVEKNSNGW
+702 SHNGVEKNSNGW
-714 WRIEGGKVN
+714 WRIEEGKVN
-723 FAFEGFASNS
+723 FNFTGIASNK
-733 NGWWYLE
+733 NGTWYLD
-740 GGRVTFQKNDVIKGT
+740 GGKVDFSYSGFYKNGTDYLYVENGQITYTKNDVIKGA
-755 VNSKNGWW
+755 VAAQSGWW
-763 HVVGSKVTFDT
+763 HVVGSKV
-774 TVAKNSN
+774 
-781 GWWYISNGMVDFSH
+781 I
-795 TGVEKNS
+795 
-802 NGWWRIESG
+802 
-811 KVNFDFEGFAS
+811 
-822 NQNGWWY
+822 
-829 LEGGKVTFQK
+829 
-839 NDVIKGTVDGET
+839 
-851 TWWHVVGSKVAF
+851 F

-931 DVIKGTVDGET
+931 DVIKGTVDGENG
-942 TWWHVVN
+942 WWHVVG
-949 SKVTYDTTVAKNA
+949 SKVTYDTTVAKNS

-975 NFTGVAS
+975 NFTGVVS

-1006 GKLYQVVNG
+1006 GKSYQVVNG

>member
-1 MKKKITSIVT
+1 MKKKITSIVV
-11 AVILCTVITT
+11 AVILCTAMIA
-21 TPFMAAEADGN
+21 TPCVASEADGN
-32 DTPTITSEMNQ
+32 GVSTVTSEMNQ
-43 SDSKSQSGE
+43 SDSESQNNE
-52 KSDAEFSDG
+52 NSDEEFSD
-61 DNTAMGEEV
+61 DNNAVIGGEL
-70 SSNDDMEKIEKEG
+70 SSNDGDTEKTDENGEIK
-83 NLEED
+83 ED
-88 SSQREDT
+88 SSQIENT

-691 WWYISNGMVDF
+691 WWYIINGMVDF

-714 WRIEGGKVN
+714 WRIEEGKVN
-723 FAFEGFASNS
+723 FNFTGIASNK
-733 NGWWYLE
+733 NGTWYLD
-740 GGRVTFQKNDVIKGT
+740 GGKVDFSYSGFYKNGTDYLYVENGQITYTKNDVIKGA
-755 VNSKNGWW
+755 VAAQSGWW
-763 HVVGSKVTFDT
+763 HVVGSKV
-774 TVAKNSN
+774 
-781 GWWYISNGMVDFSH
+781 I
-795 TGVEKNS
+795 
-802 NGWWRIESG
+802 
-811 KVNFDFEGFAS
+811 
-822 NQNGWWY
+822 
-829 LEGGKVTFQK
+829 
-839 NDVIKGTVDGET
+839 
-851 TWWHVVGSKVAF
+851 F

>member
-32 DTPTITSEMNQ
+32 GTPTITSEMNQ
-43 SDSKSQSGE
+43 SDSESQSGE

-196 GKVKSSA
+196 GKVKSSD

-229 TGNLLQSKYVSNLRY
+229 TGNLSQSKYVSNLRY

-318 ISSTSKLKDLGK
+318 ISSTSKLKDLGN

-528 DTSTG
+528 NTSTG

-647 IENGQVTF
+647 IESGKVTF
-655 QKNDVIKGTVKGAYG
+655 QKTDVIKGTVNGIYG

-702 SHTGVEKNSNGW
+702 SHNGVEKNSNGW
-714 WRIEGGKVN
+714 WRIEEGKVN
-723 FAFEGFASNS
+723 FNFTGIASNK
-733 NGWWYLE
+733 NGTWYLD
-740 GGRVTFQKNDVIKGT
+740 GGKVDFSYSGFYKNGTDYLYVENGQITYTKNDVIKGA
-755 VNSKNGWW
+755 VAAQSGWW
-763 HVVGSKVTFDT
+763 HVVGSKV
-774 TVAKNSN
+774 
-781 GWWYISNGMVDFSH
+781 I
-795 TGVEKNS
+795 
-802 NGWWRIESG
+802 
-811 KVNFDFEGFAS
+811 
-822 NQNGWWY
+822 
-829 LEGGKVTFQK
+829 
-839 NDVIKGTVDGET
+839 
-851 TWWHVVGSKVAF
+851 F

-931 DVIKGTVDGET
+931 DVIKGIVDGET

-949 SKVTYDTTVAKNA
+949 SKVTYDTTVAQNA
-962 NGWWRIENGKVNF
+962 NGWWRIEEGKVNF

>member
-32 DTPTITSEMNQ
+32 GTPTITSEMNQ
-43 SDSKSQSGE
+43 SDSESQSGE
-52 KSDAEFSDG
+52 KLDAEFSDG

-88 SSQREDT
+88 SSQREDN
-95 AESIDDTSDLAESE
+95 AESIDATSDLAESE
-109 SEENLQQGNDD
+109 SEENLQQGNSDQ
-120 LQNQENEVETF
+120 QNQENKVETF
-131 FLDGARST
+131 SLDGARST
-139 SAQYLVNFNKTNNS
+139 STQYLVNFNKTNNS
-153 STYVSYTEYST
+153 SAYVTYTEYST

-196 GKVKSSA
+196 GKVKSSD

-229 TGNLLQSKYVSNLRY
+229 TGNLSQSKYVSNLRY

-276 TSDSRAHSVNSN
+276 TSDSRTHSVNSN

-318 ISSTSKLKDLGK
+318 ISSTSKLKDLGN

-528 DTSTG
+528 NTSTG

-647 IENGQVTF
+647 IESGKVTF
-655 QKNDVIKGTVKGAYG
+655 QKTDVIKGTVKGIYG
-670 WWHVVGSKV
+670 WWHVVESKV

-691 WWYISNGMVDF
+691 WWYINNGMVDF
-702 SHTGVEKNSNGW
+702 SHNGVEKNSNGW
-714 WRIEGGKVN
+714 WRIEEGKVN
-723 FAFEGFASNS
+723 FNFTGIASNK
-733 NGWWYLE
+733 NGTWYLD
-740 GGRVTFQKNDVIKGT
+740 GGKVDFSYSGFYKNGTDYLYVENGQITYTKNDVIKGA
-755 VNSKNGWW
+755 VAAQSGWW
-763 HVVGSKVTFDT
+763 HVVGSKV
-774 TVAKNSN
+774 
-781 GWWYISNGMVDFSH
+781 I
-795 TGVEKNS
+795 
-802 NGWWRIESG
+802 
-811 KVNFDFEGFAS
+811 
-822 NQNGWWY
+822 
-829 LEGGKVTFQK
+829 
-839 NDVIKGTVDGET
+839 
-851 TWWHVVGSKVAF
+851 F

-931 DVIKGTVDGET
+931 DVIKGIVDGET
-942 TWWHVVN
+942 TWWHVVS
-949 SKVTYDTTVAKNA
+949 SKVTYDTTVAQNA
-962 NGWWRIENGKVNF
+962 NGWWRIEEGKVNF

-992 GKVDFNYNGTVTYD
+992 GKVDFNYNGIVTYD

>member
-1 MKKKITSIVT
+1 MKKKITSIVV
-11 AVILCTVITT
+11 AVILCTAIIA
-21 TPFMAAEADGN
+21 TPCMASESVDNGVS
-32 DTPTITSEMNQ
+32 TVTSEMNQ
-43 SDSKSQSGE
+43 LDSETQSSE
-52 KSDAEFSDG
+52 KSDAESSGG
-61 DNTAMGEEV
+61 DNTAMEEEV
-70 SSNDDMEKIEKEG
+70 SANDDLEKTEKEG
-83 NLEED
+83 DLEED
-88 SSQREDT
+88 SAQRENT
-95 AESIDDTSDLAESE
+95 AESIDDTSDLTESE
-109 SEENLQQGNDD
+109 SEENIPQENDD

-131 FLDGARST
+131 SSDGARST
-139 SAQYLVNFNKTNNS
+139 STQYLVNFNKTNNS

-196 GKVKSSA
+196 GKAKTSD

-210 NVKSYSYYYVS
+210 DAKSYSYYYVS
-221 GEKLYHRI
+221 DKKLYHRI
-229 TGNLLQSKYVSNLRY
+229 TGNLSRSNYVANLRY
-244 GKAPSYLSQGTNY
+244 GKAPSYLSQGSNY

-263 YFYTNYTTMISDY
+263 YFYTNYATMISDY
-276 TSDSRAHSVNSN
+276 TSDSRAHSVNPN
-288 NPYFNYYQYLPL
+288 NPYYNYYQYLPL

-318 ISSTSKLKDLGK
+318 ISSTSRLKDLGN

-344 LMASI
+344 LMAAI

-379 QSANYY
+379 QRANYY
-385 SSVSACIKD
+385 NSVSDCIKD

-400 SKKYLNPNGSNYRGA
+400 SKRYLNPNGSNYRGA

-445 GEKLSSKDEYRY
+445 GDKLSSKDEYRY
-457 TIGIKDPIS
+457 TIGIKDSIS
-466 CMKTTP
+466 YMNQTP

-479 NRNSTSSSR
+479 SGNSTSSSR

-513 RIQSDP
+513 RIQSDA
-519 VLKSGRTGI
+519 VLKSNRTGI
-528 DTSTG
+528 DSSSG
-533 KYDFANMYAYVSTS
+533 KYDFTEMYAYVSTS
-547 YVTIINSGDGSNNN
+547 YVTVVNNGDGSNNN
-561 GVTDKRLNGVIK
+561 DVIDKSLNGVIK

-585 VIDYSH
+585 VIDYTH

-655 QKNDVIKGTVKGAYG
+655 KKNDVIKGTVKGTYG
-670 WWHVVGSKV
+670 WWYVVGSKV
-679 TFDTTVA
+679 TFDMTVA

-691 WWYISNGMVDF
+691 WWYINNGMVDF

-714 WRIEGGKVN
+714 WRIENGKVN
-723 FAFEGFASNS
+723 FGFYGFASNS
-733 NGWWYLE
+733 
-740 GGRVTFQKNDVIKGT
+740 
-755 VNSKNGWW
+755 
-763 HVVGSKVTFDT
+763 
-774 TVAKNSN
+774 
-781 GWWYISNGMVDFSH
+781 
-795 TGVEKNS
+795 
-802 NGWWRIESG
+802 
-811 KVNFDFEGFAS
+811 
-822 NQNGWWY
+822 NGWWY

-839 NDVIKGTVDGET
+839 NDVIKGIVDGQNG
-851 TWWHVVGSKVAF
+851 WWHVTGSKVTF

-897 RIENGKVNFSFE
+897 RIEGGKVNFAFE
-909 GFASNSNGWWYL
+909 GFASNKNGWWYL

-942 TWWHVVN
+942 TWWHVVDG
-949 SKVTYDTTVAKNA
+949 KVTYDTTVAKNA

-1006 GKLYQVVNG
+1006 GKSYQVVNG
-1015 SAKAA
+1015 SAKVA

>member
-32 DTPTITSEMNQ
+32 GTPTITSEMNQ
-43 SDSKSQSGE
+43 SDSESQSGE

-196 GKVKSSA
+196 GKVKSSD

-229 TGNLLQSKYVSNLRY
+229 TGNLSQSKYVSNLRY

-318 ISSTSKLKDLGK
+318 ISSTSKLKDLGN

-528 DTSTG
+528 NTSTG

-647 IENGQVTF
+647 IESGKVTF
-655 QKNDVIKGTVKGAYG
+655 QKTDVIKGTVNGIYG

-702 SHTGVEKNSNGW
+702 SHNGVEKNSNGW
-714 WRIEGGKVN
+714 WRIEEGKVN
-723 FAFEGFASNS
+723 FNFTGIASNK
-733 NGWWYLE
+733 NGTWYLD
-740 GGRVTFQKNDVIKGT
+740 GGKVDFSYSGFYKNGTDYLYVENGQITYTKNDVIKGA
-755 VNSKNGWW
+755 VAAQSGWW
-763 HVVGSKVTFDT
+763 HVVGSKV
-774 TVAKNSN
+774 
-781 GWWYISNGMVDFSH
+781 I
-795 TGVEKNS
+795 
-802 NGWWRIESG
+802 
-811 KVNFDFEGFAS
+811 
-822 NQNGWWY
+822 
-829 LEGGKVTFQK
+829 
-839 NDVIKGTVDGET
+839 
-851 TWWHVVGSKVAF
+851 F

-931 DVIKGTVDGET
+931 DVIKGTVDGENG
-942 TWWHVVN
+942 WWHVVG
-949 SKVTYDTTVAKNA
+949 SKVTYDTTVAKNS

-975 NFTGVAS
+975 NFTGVVS

>member
-32 DTPTITSEMNQ
+32 GTPTITSEMNQ
-43 SDSKSQSGE
+43 SDSESQSGE

-196 GKVKSSA
+196 GKVKSSD

-229 TGNLLQSKYVSNLRY
+229 TGNLSQSKYVSNLRY

-318 ISSTSKLKDLGK
+318 ISSTSKLKDLGN

-528 DTSTG
+528 NTSTG

-647 IENGQVTF
+647 IESGKVTF
-655 QKNDVIKGTVKGAYG
+655 QKTDVIKGTVNGIYG

-702 SHTGVEKNSNGW
+702 SHNGVEKNSNGW
-714 WRIEGGKVN
+714 WRIEEGKVN
-723 FAFEGFASNS
+723 FNFTGIASNK
-733 NGWWYLE
+733 NGTWYLD
-740 GGRVTFQKNDVIKGT
+740 GGKVDFSYSGFYKNGTDYLYVENGQITYTKNDVIKGA
-755 VNSKNGWW
+755 VAAQSGWW
-763 HVVGSKVTFDT
+763 HVVGSKV
-774 TVAKNSN
+774 
-781 GWWYISNGMVDFSH
+781 I
-795 TGVEKNS
+795 
-802 NGWWRIESG
+802 
-811 KVNFDFEGFAS
+811 
-822 NQNGWWY
+822 
-829 LEGGKVTFQK
+829 
-839 NDVIKGTVDGET
+839 
-851 TWWHVVGSKVAF
+851 F

-931 DVIKGTVDGET
+931 DVIKGTVDGENG
-942 TWWHVVN
+942 WWHVVG
-949 SKVTYDTTVAKNA
+949 SKVTYDTTVAKNS

>member
-43 SDSKSQSGE
+43 SDSESQSGE

-702 SHTGVEKNSNGW
+702 SHNGVEKNSNGW
-714 WRIEGGKVN
+714 WRIEEGKVN
-723 FAFEGFASNS
+723 FNFTGIASNK
-733 NGWWYLE
+733 NGTWYLD
-740 GGRVTFQKNDVIKGT
+740 GGKVDFSYSGFYKNGTDYLYVENGQITYTKNDVIKGAVAT
-755 VNSKNGWW
+755 QSGWW
-763 HVVGSKVTFDT
+763 HVVGSKV
-774 TVAKNSN
+774 
-781 GWWYISNGMVDFSH
+781 I
-795 TGVEKNS
+795 
-802 NGWWRIESG
+802 
-811 KVNFDFEGFAS
+811 
-822 NQNGWWY
+822 
-829 LEGGKVTFQK
+829 
-839 NDVIKGTVDGET
+839 
-851 TWWHVVGSKVAF
+851 F

-909 GFASNSNGWWYL
+909 GFASNQNGWWYL

-962 NGWWRIENGKVNF
+962 NGWWSIENGKVNF